1 VAVSPASV
9 TSGASSQGAV
19 TLTSPAPAG
28 GFAVAV
34 STGNAA
40 ATVPAGVSVAQG
52 ATSATFA
59 IATRAVTAST
69 P

>member
-1 VAVSPASV
+1 V
-9 TSGASSQGAV
+9 TGGAASQGTV

-28 GFAVAV
+28 GFAV
-34 STGNAA
+34 SLSSGNAA

-59 IATRAVTAST
+59 IATSAVTAST